1 MFATAQSLR
10 VTPLAAPKR
19 VGGARRAA
27 RAVRPVRAHAKKADD
42 VEPTMEPLSVS
53 RRVLGLS
60 SVLGAASLTTD
71 LVFPTPA
78 EAKKIVSG
86 YTPLE
91 GFDVTYVFHKTG
103 TMGADDWYKN
113 AFKPFLD
120 GGLHSGEV
128 GGPETGAAFKTVF
141 NVVVMR
147 GRETEN
153 ETVAV
158 AFVHPKASTDL
169 IAKFFDDKNPFW
181 QTGRDEGWLLG
192 PLTNFKT
199 TPFLARGADP
209 KTGYPPQWKKGSG
222 VLVASFG
229 LKIDKNEWIPA
240 FTSPDSDKLHDAAG
254 IYTSV
259 ASTVNKGSEYDS
271 AFKAVQVF
279 HTFKNFKQAVAFDAM
294 IQAKQPPFDAVAE
307 ITDNFQGQTYEV
319 ISDTNFPEYFPQA

>member
-1 MFATAQSLR
+1 MT
-10 VTPLAAPKR
+10 TTD
-19 VGGARRAA
+19 ARR
-27 RAVRPVRAHAKKADD
+27 RRSPLD
-42 VEPTMEPLSVS
+42 PTLS
-53 RRVLGLS
+53 LFPFS
-60 SVLGAASLTTD
+60 SKRETQ
-71 LVFPTPA
+71 
-78 EAKKIVSG
+78 
-86 YTPLE
+86 
-91 GFDVTYVFHKTG
+91 VTYVFHKTG

-141 NVVVMR
+141 NVTVMR
-147 GRETEN
+147 GREAEN

-158 AFVHPKASTDL
+158 AFVHPKASTDA

-319 ISDTNFPEYFPQA
+319 ISDTFFPEYFPQA